1 LAKEREKGKE
11 RRKKSFDSFFFFL
24 FEQKGG
30 IFSFSFFL
38 FYSTVFINLL
48 LLLFMATY
56 KVRLLNES
64 KSLDVVIPCAGDQFI
79 LEAAEENNIELPYSC
94 RAGSCSTC
102 LGKVSAGTLE
112 QPDQTFL
119 DEDQLGQG
127 FVLTCVAYPTSDVTV
142 LTHEEENLY

>member
-1 LAKEREKGKE
+1 M
-11 RRKKSFDSFFFFL
+11 
-24 FEQKGG
+24 
-30 IFSFSFFL
+30 
-38 FYSTVFINLL
+38 VN
-48 LLLFMATY
+48 Y

-64 KSLDVVIPCAGDQFI
+64 KNLDFTIECPDDKFI
-79 LEAAEENNIELPYSC
+79 LEAAEDANIELPYSC

-102 LGKVSAGTLE
+102 LGKVTAGSVD

-119 DEDQLGQG
+119 DEEQIGKG